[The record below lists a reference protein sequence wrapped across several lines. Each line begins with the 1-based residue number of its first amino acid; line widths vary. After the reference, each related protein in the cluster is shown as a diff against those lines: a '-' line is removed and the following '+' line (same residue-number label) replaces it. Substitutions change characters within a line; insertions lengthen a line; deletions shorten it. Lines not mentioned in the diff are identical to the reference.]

1 VQLQDLD
8 AFIKEQVETIPVERR
23 LLITNHEAMGYFAAR
38 YGFKVV
44 DTILPSFS
52 SEASASAQEIAAAVD
67 AVKNSGAPAIFL
79 GEVEN
84 ADLANQ
90 IAAETDV
97 KVVDGLYL
105 ESLTDGGPASTYI
118 EMMKN
123 NVIQIVDGL
132 K

>member
-1 VQLQDLD
+1 
-8 AFIKEQVETIPVERR
+8 
-23 LLITNHEAMGYFAAR
+23 
-38 YGFKVV
+38 V

>member
-1 VQLQDLD
+1 MQ
-8 AFIKEQVETIPVERR
+8 RM
-23 LLITNHEAMGYFAAR
+23 ITNHEAMGYFAAR

-67 AVKNSGAPAIFL
+67 AVKNSGAPA
-79 GEVEN
+79 
-84 ADLANQ
+84 
-90 IAAETDV
+90 AAETGV